1 MEISRKIAKAR
12 KLKGFTQEELADK
25 TNVTVRT
32 IQRIENGESLP
43 RAYTLKSIATALEM
57 DYEDLIQQNSV
68 ETNSPIINDKDEKRF
83 LRIFTLA
90 NFTYLLIPFFHFL
103 IPYYLFKNYRNKSNK
118 ATDFCTSVV
127 QQQIAWV
134 IGNSLMMLLTM
145 LYNFAATSYFDKA
158 FTLNYVW
165 VFFAMYLLNAMLIF
179 MTCAVLKFF
188 PLVRWNH
195 NRVYL
200 AFVVRMSCS

>member
-103 IPYYLFKNYRNKSNK
+103 TPYYLFKNYRNKSILE
-118 ATDFCTSVV
+118 SSGLV
-127 QQQIAWV
+127 
-134 IGNSLMMLLTM
+134 
-145 LYNFAATSYFDKA
+145 LYA
-158 FTLNYVW
+158 
-165 VFFAMYLLNAMLIF
+165 
-179 MTCAVLKFF
+179 
-188 PLVRWNH
+188 
-195 NRVYL
+195 NR
-200 AFVVRMSCS
+200 